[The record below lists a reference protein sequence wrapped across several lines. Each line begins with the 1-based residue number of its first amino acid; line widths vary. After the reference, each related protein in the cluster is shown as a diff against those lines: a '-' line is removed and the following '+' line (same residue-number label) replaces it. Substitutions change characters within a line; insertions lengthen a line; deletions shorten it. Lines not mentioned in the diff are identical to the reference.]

1 MERRLRKARVDAS
14 AKEVAG
20 LERELAAAR
29 HGTFE
34 CPTQWTDRSLAVR
47 EPDEAFDGDD
57 AHDYDDPRDEAPDS
71 EDLLAAVS

>member
-1 MERRLRKARVDAS
+1 MDAP

-29 HGTFE
+29 RRTFE

-47 EPDEAFDGDD
+47 EPDDAEEGFDGDD
-57 AHDYDDPRDEAPDS
+57 AHDY